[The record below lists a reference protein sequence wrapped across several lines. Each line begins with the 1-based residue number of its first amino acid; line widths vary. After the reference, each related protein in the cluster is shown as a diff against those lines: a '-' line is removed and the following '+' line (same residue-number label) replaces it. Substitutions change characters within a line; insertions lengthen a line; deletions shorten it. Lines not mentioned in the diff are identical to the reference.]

1 MERLLHAVIALS
13 VRHRVG
19 VLVSTLAFIA
29 FASWSATLLR
39 FDAFPDITT
48 TQVQVVTSSPGLS
61 SDEVEQLITLP
72 IERALGGIPGVTEQ
86 RSLSRAGVSAITVV
100 FEDGADL
107 WRARQLVKE
116 RVDAARADI
125 PADAG
130 DPELGPPSTGLGE
143 VYQFTLQSDRLQMP
157 ELYRL
162 FERDVAPRL
171 RVVQG
176 VVEVN
181 AWGGGAPQLEVRA
194 DPALMAAHGVTWGEL
209 EGALSDAIVR
219 VSGGAVRRGPEQ
231 VIVRAG
237 THLATPEALGALP
250 VREGLLV
257 RDVAQVREG
266 GALTVGFGTNNGRGE
281 ALFVMVQLLAGSDA
295 LSVVAALEERAEEVR
310 ASLPEGVSLEVI
322 YERNQLI
329 HQALK
334 TVARSLAEGGLLVV
348 VVLMLLLGDLRA
360 GLIVSSIIPLSLLGA
375 LAGLAWSG
383 VTGNLMSLGAID
395 FGLVVDGAIVV
406 TESVIAI
413 ELLGPHAGALRG
425 EELKA
430 AVVARAQRVAG
441 PVSLAITILALVY
454 TPILSLW
461 GTEGKLFRPMA
472 LTVLF
477 ALGVAFVLS
486 FTYVPALASWLI
498 KPKGH
503 HETALMSVL
512 SRLYRP
518 ALEGLLTRPRLS
530 VAVVL
535 SLIAA
540 SALAA
545 SRLGVEFVPRLEEG
559 DLVIQ
564 TGRLPSIS
572 PEQGIREATR
582 VEQVV
587 ARFPEVL
594 QVASRVGSPAVAT
607 DPMGLEQ
614 GDVFVKLRPRDEWT
628 TAQTTEGLVEALS
641 AALER
646 EAPGAQLVFTQPIEM
661 RFNEMLEG
669 ITADVGVKVF
679 GPDLGELRRL
689 GGEIAA
695 ALERVPGAADVKRP
709 SQEGVASLTVNIAPE
724 RLAPYGLSAAD
735 VAGLVSG
742 VQRGVEVGRVRR
754 GLFQDAVV
762 LKLDAPPHLEVGS
775 IPVALPGGGVAPL
788 GALAELEA
796 RQVPVTVDRELGS
809 RRAVV
814 QANVRGRDLGGFVR
828 EAKVAVGRVPL
839 PPGYWLEWSG
849 QYAQLEEATA
859 RMAVLIPAVL
869 LVILALLYASFRS
882 LKLTLLIA
890 LNVPVA
896 MSGGLIT
903 LWLTHT
909 TLSLSAVVG
918 CVALFGVAVMNGV
931 VLLSRTRELELELG
945 GGRALGGRA
954 LEAARLSALERL
966 RPVFTTA
973 LVAGLGFVPMALAQG
988 VGAEVQRPLAL
999 VVIGGL
1005 VTSTT
1010 LTLFTLPS
1018 LYAWVFGRPAGDEPE
1033 AEAEA

>member
-1 MERLLHAVIALS
+1 VERLLHALIALS
-13 VRHRVG
+13 VKHRVA
-19 VLVSTLAFIA
+19 VLVSTLAFVA
-29 FASWSATLLR
+29 FAGWSTTRLR

-48 TQVQVVTSSPGLS
+48 PQVQVVTSSPGLS

-72 IERALGGIPGVTEQ
+72 IERALGGIPGVVEQ

-100 FEDGADL
+100 FEDGNDL

-125 PADAG
+125 PPDAG

-143 VYQFTLQSDRLQMP
+143 VYQFTLQSDRLPMP

-171 RVVQG
+171 RVVAG

-194 DPALMAAHGVTWGEL
+194 DPALMAAHGVTWGDL
-209 EGALSDAIVR
+209 ERALSDSIVR
-219 VSGGAVRRGPEQ
+219 VSGGAIRRGPEQ
-231 VIVRAG
+231 VIVRAS
-237 THLATPEALGALP
+237 THLATPEALGAVPL
-250 VREGLLV
+250 REGLLV

-281 ALFVMVQLLAGSDA
+281 ALFVMVQLLAGADA
-295 LSVVAALEERAEEVR
+295 LSVVKDLEDRTAEVR
-310 ASLPEGVSLEVI
+310 ASLPEGVSLDVI

-329 HQALK
+329 HKALK
-334 TVARSLAEGGLLVV
+334 TVARSLIEGGLLVV
-348 VVLMLLLGDLRA
+348 VVLLLLLGDLRA
-360 GLIVSSIIPLSLLGA
+360 GFIVSSIIPLSLLGA
-375 LAGLAWSG
+375 LAGLAWTG

-413 ELLGPHAGALRG
+413 ELLSVGAARG
-425 EELKA
+425 EALKA
-430 AVVARAQRVAG
+430 AVIERAQRVAG

-477 ALGVAFVLS
+477 ALAVAFVLS

-498 KPKGH
+498 RPKGD
-503 HETALMSVL
+503 HETALMRAL
-512 SRLYRP
+512 SKLYRP
-518 ALEGLLTRPRLS
+518 ILERLLTRPGLS

-535 SLIAA
+535 ALIGASGVAA
-540 SALAA
+540 TH
-545 SRLGVEFVPRLEEG
+545 LGVEFVPRLEEG

-587 ARFPEVL
+587 GRFPEVL

-628 TAQTTEGLVEALS
+628 TAQTTEGLVDAI
-641 AALER
+641 AAAIAR
-646 EAPGAQLVFTQPIEM
+646 EAPGAQVGFTQPIEM

-669 ITADVGVKVF
+669 ITADVGIKVF
-679 GPDLGELRRL
+679 GTDLGELRRL
-689 GGEIAA
+689 GGEIAGA
-695 ALERVPGAADVKRP
+695 IERVPGAADVKRP
-709 SQEGVASLTVNIAPE
+709 SQEGVASLTVHISPE
-724 RLAPYGLSAAD
+724 RLAPYGLTPAD
-735 VAGLVSG
+735 LAGVISG

-762 LKLDAPPHLEVGS
+762 LKLDAPSHLDVGA

-788 GALAELEA
+788 SALADIEA
-796 RQVPVTVDRELGS
+796 REVPVTVDRELGS

-814 QANVRGRDLGGFVR
+814 QCNVRGRDLGGFVHD
-828 EAKVAVGRVPL
+828 AQVAVAAVKL
-839 PPGYWLEWSG
+839 PPGYWIEWSG
-849 QYAQLEEATA
+849 QYAQLEEATR

-869 LVILALLYASFRS
+869 IVILALLYASFRS
-882 LKLTLLIA
+882 FKLTLLIA

-931 VLLSRTRELELELG
+931 VLLSRTRALELELG
-945 GGRALGGRA
+945 EGGSA

-1018 LYAWVFGRPAGDEPE
+1018 LYAWVFRRPALEGAAVASAFDDDR
-1033 AEAEA
+1033 AV